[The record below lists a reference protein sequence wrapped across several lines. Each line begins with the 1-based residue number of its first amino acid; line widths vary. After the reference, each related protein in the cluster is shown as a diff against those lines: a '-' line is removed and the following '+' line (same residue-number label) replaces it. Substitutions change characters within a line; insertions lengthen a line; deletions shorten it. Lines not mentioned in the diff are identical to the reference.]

1 MYTKRVEIIQSIF
14 NNEKYKNIM
23 GNGKNAVEKGFIYET
38 IVILLIIVKQLI
50 SNYEAIS
57 DSKLSAKNMIFVK
70 IKSIRELFNKALQ
83 DGNNMS
89 DISVKFKDKGWTPFS
104 IKYKDTKGN
113 SDLVDCNVCMESYFN
128 KTNEK
133 YSLGYIVKNK
143 SILTN
148 HHDSGRPEALVIN
161 KVIEDNHLFD
171 ESDVENAYKNFQNII
186 NNMNFTTVNDIIEW
200 IDSNYLNNP
209 LIHLKVKFHQQLAL
223 TQFMF
228 NLDDPTMLKHR
239 LSHKPR
245 SGKTIT
251 ILLIAKYLLD
261 HGHKRILIMTSI
273 PDTIDSFMNELN
285 KYYEF
290 KNINYKEQTEFMD
303 IDDTFYGIAFCSV
316 QYLKSLYE
324 KKKDNLLMFDCNIFD
339 ECHFHSSNKNTLDKI
354 INIHGDKKIM
364 QIFASGTS
372 GKTEWFYDIPS
383 KCIYKW
389 SVEDECMMKK
399 CSKQLL
405 Q

>member
-1 MYTKRVEIIQSIF
+1 MYTKRFEIIQSIF
-14 NNEKYKNIM
+14 NNEQYKNII
-23 GNGKNAVEKGFIYET
+23 GHGKNTAEKGFIYET

-50 SNYEAIS
+50 SNYEGIS
-57 DSKLSAKNMIFVK
+57 DSKLSTKNMVFVK

-89 DISVKFKDKGWTPFS
+89 DISIKFKDKGWTPFS
-104 IKYKDTKGN
+104 IKYKDTKGD
-113 SDLVDCNVCMESYFN
+113 SDLVQCNVCMVSYCN
-128 KTNEK
+128 KTSEK
-133 YSLGYIVKNK
+133 FSLGYIVKNK
-143 SILTN
+143 SILSN

-161 KVIEDNHLFD
+161 KVIEDKHLFD
-171 ESDVENAYKNFQNII
+171 ESDVEKAFKNFKNII
-186 NNMNFTTVNDIIEW
+186 NNINFTTINDIIEW
-200 IDSNYLNNP
+200 VDSTYLNNP

-228 NLDDPTMLKHR
+228 NLDDPPMLKHC

-251 ILLIAKYLLD
+251 MLLMAKYLLNN
-261 HGHKRILIMTSI
+261 GYKRILIMTSI
-273 PDTIDSFMNELN
+273 PDTIDSFINELN

-290 KNINYKEQTEFMD
+290 KNINYKEQKDFMN
-303 IDDTFYGIAFCSV
+303 IDETFQGVAFCSV
-316 QYLKSLYE
+316 QYLKIQYN

-339 ECHFHSSNKNTLDKI
+339 ECHFHSSNKNTYDKI

-399 CSKQLL
+399 YIK
-405 Q
+405 